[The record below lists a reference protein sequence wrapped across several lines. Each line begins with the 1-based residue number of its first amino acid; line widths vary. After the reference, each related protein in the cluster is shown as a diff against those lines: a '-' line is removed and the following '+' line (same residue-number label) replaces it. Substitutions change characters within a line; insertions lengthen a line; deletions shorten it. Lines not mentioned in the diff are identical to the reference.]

1 MGGACRKGWL
11 KPALKMMASTVFVS
25 NNFHLSAH
33 FTLSQIFCPVFTSL
47 CFGILCQFRMMS
59 YDDRV
64 FLEFM
69 ACVMRGAIWYHF
81 CNLKTWKHPW
91 RSDTFSNF
99 TKSNTPPW
107 VFFTFLNCT
116 NGTKSRNAP
125 RVFVKSYFE
134 MMNCMV
140 TTKIYQ

>member
-1 MGGACRKGWL
+1 MVIRYFVGAILSRKCENWKVRKEVYKGDISYRVGGACRKGWL

-47 CFGILCQFRMMS
+47 CFGILCQFGMMS

-81 CNLKTWKHPW
+81 CNLKT
-91 RSDTFSNF
+91 
-99 TKSNTPPW
+99 
-107 VFFTFLNCT
+107 
-116 NGTKSRNAP
+116 
-125 RVFVKSYFE
+125 
-134 MMNCMV
+134 
-140 TTKIYQ
+140 